1 MSCMSSLTIRIP
13 EELRRKLD
21 KLSRDKQQP
30 VSDLVR
36 DSLRRY
42 VALERFRELR
52 KRTMPFAAA
61 QGFVTD
67 EDVFKGVS

>member
-1 MSCMSSLTIRIP
+1 MSYMSSITIRIP
-13 EELRRKLD
+13 DKLRRELD

-52 KRTMPFAAA
+52 KKTIPYAEA
-61 QGFVTD
+61 QGFLTD
-67 EDVFKGVS
+67 EDVFKAVS

>member
-13 EELRRKLD
+13 ETLRRKLD

-52 KRTMPFAAA
+52 KGTMPFAEA
-61 QGFVTD
+61 QGFLTD
-67 EDVFKGVS
+67 DDVFKAVS

>member
-1 MSCMSSLTIRIP
+1 MSSLTIRIP
-13 EELRRKLD
+13 QELRRKLD

-52 KRTMPFAAA
+52 KRAMPFAEA
-61 QGFVTD
+61 QGFLTD
-67 EDVFKGVS
+67 DDIFKAVS

>member
-13 EELRRKLD
+13 DKLRRELD
-21 KLSRDKQQP
+21 KLSRDRHQP

-42 VALERFRELR
+42 VALERFRQLR
-52 KRTMPFAAA
+52 QKAVPLAEA
-61 QGFVTD
+61 QGLVTD
-67 EDVFKGVS
+67 EDMFKAVS

>member
-13 EELRRKLD
+13 DKLRKELN
-21 KLSRDKQQP
+21 KLSRQKQLP

-42 VALERFRELR
+42 MAVERFNELR
-52 KRTMPFAAA
+52 KQVVPYAEAA
-61 QGFVTD
+61 GFLTD
-67 EDVFKGVS
+67 EDVFKAVS

>member
-13 EELRRKLD
+13 EKLRKELD

-36 DSLRRY
+36 DSLRKY

-52 KRTMPFAAA
+52 KKSMPLAEA

-67 EDVFKGVS
+67 EDVMKAVS